1 VTIVGSGSITLQ
13 FGEETVT
20 YCDSIIL
27 VPAIAVVEHGYIRT
41 ISANAGAH
49 AKHEFHALAQMAYF
63 QFQDDELEIEKL
75 QGPLLIT
82 LRGEAETF
90 VDGLALYRDLEGRLH
105 VIMHEKQDARK
116 LIEAAYRFCTRWVR
130 LDI

>member
-1 VTIVGSGSITLQ
+1 MASGSITLQ
-13 FGEETVT
+13 FGEETIT
-20 YCDSIIL
+20 YCESIIL
-27 VPAIAVVEHGYIRT
+27 VPAAAVSEHGYIRT
-41 ISANAGAH
+41 ISVNAGAH

-75 QGPLLIT
+75 QGPLVVT
-82 LRGEAETF
+82 LRGEEEMFAE
-90 VDGLALYRDLEGRLH
+90 GLALYRDLEGRFH
-105 VIMHEKQDARK
+105 VLMHEGQDARK

>member
-1 VTIVGSGSITLQ
+1 MGSGSITLQ
-13 FGEETVT
+13 LGEETIT
-20 YCDSIIL
+20 YCESIIL
-27 VPAIAVVEHGYIRT
+27 VPAVAISEHGYIRT

-63 QFQDDELEIEKL
+63 QFQDGELELETL

-82 LRGEAETF
+82 LRGEAEAL
-90 VDGLALYRDLEGRLH
+90 VDGLALYRDLEGRFH
-105 VIMHEKQDARK
+105 VLMHAGQDARK